1 MSYIKKYH
9 PNRIILLIFIIVCL
23 FASVI
28 YSYKYLSTQN
38 ANSNLSVRD
47 SQNSAKDVPQN
58 ESLENTLKDK
68 RNSNNDIKTNTLST
82 PSTTSV
88 QSDGQVSITSP
99 PSSSDENQ
107 KEALALYDQ
116 GLKLYYERNY
126 NAALAQFN
134 KALAID
140 PNCYQAINGKGA
152 SYAFLGRYSEG
163 ISLVKQAIKM
173 KPDFEYGYFNLGL
186 SNELAGKWNDA
197 ISAYETAIK
206 LNSKDEW
213 AFYGI
218 ASIYGRQGN
227 IDMVVK
233 YLQQAIAIDPG
244 VKDSAREEK
253 DFNPVRNNPQFKAL
267 IQ

>member
-9 PNRIILLIFIIVCL
+9 PNSIILIFIFACL
-23 FASVI
+23 FASGI
-28 YSYKYLSTQN
+28 YCYKYLSAQN
-38 ANSNLSVRD
+38 ANSNLSVLD
-47 SQNSAKDVPQN
+47 SQNPAKDVPQN

-68 RNSNNDIKTNTLST
+68 RNSNNG
-82 PSTTSV
+82 V

-99 PSSSDENQ
+99 PTSLNANQ
-107 KEALALYDQ
+107 KEALAIYDQ
-116 GLKLYYERNY
+116 GLKLYYQRNY